1 MENKELNAKI
11 KRAFEA
17 AAPNAPD
24 AVLSEYEQKKGN
36 VMILTENKK
45 TGSWV
50 RKLSAIAA
58 VFVLLIAGCVGF
70 LYYNN
75 NYAVAST
82 VSLDINPSIEIRVN
96 QKERVLDVIPL
107 NEDGRIVIGNMDFS
121 GSDLEITVNALI
133 GSMLRYGYLNEMAN
147 SILVSVDGGSENQN
161 SLLKEKLSQ
170 EISALLETDNFS
182 GAVLSQ
188 TVTADSELRKLADT
202 YGITVGK
209 AQLVQQIM
217 ALSPLYTFE
226 GLAGLSI
233 NELNLLLES
242 HSAAEE
248 NPISSVGSASDKAYI
263 GTDAAVE
270 QALTHASLSYDGI
283 TLLKTELDWDDGM
296 MVYEVEFH
304 AGGYEYD
311 YEINA
316 KTGDILKSEKERED
330 DIPSVPSVPSG
341 GNDGNYLSVEQ
352 AKSLVFA
359 HAEINADSA
368 WNIDIDFER
377 DNGLA
382 VYEISFKANAYEYD
396 YEINAV
402 TGDILK
408 SEKER
413 DDDAPSVPSGSDE
426 GNYITTEKAKE
437 IACSHAGI
445 AINDIWDFDID
456 FERDNGLAVYEL
468 DFKADG
474 YEYDYEINAVTGDIL
489 RSEKERS

>member
-1 MENKELNAKI
+1 M
-11 KRAFEA
+11 KRK
-17 AAPNAPD
+17 D
-24 AVLSEYEQKKGN
+24 
-36 VMILTENKK
+36 
-45 TGSWV
+45 
-50 RKLSAIAA
+50 RAIAKRQLQQSYT

-96 QKERVLDVIPL
+96 QKERVLDVTAL
-107 NEDGRIVIGNMDFS
+107 NEDGRIVIGDMDFS

-170 EISALLETDNFS
+170 EISALLETDTFS

-270 QALTHASLSYDGI
+270 KALTHASLSYDEI
-283 TLLKTELDWDDGM
+283 TSLKTELDWDDGM

-304 AGGYEYD
+304 AGGYEYE

-359 HAEINADSA
+359 HAEITADSA
-368 WNIDIDFER
+368 WDIDIGFER

-382 VYEISFKANAYEYD
+382 VYELDFKSDGYEYD

-413 DDDAPSVPSGSDE
+413 S
-426 GNYITTEKAKE
+426 
-437 IACSHAGI
+437 
-445 AINDIWDFDID
+445 
-456 FERDNGLAVYEL
+456 
-468 DFKADG
+468 
-474 YEYDYEINAVTGDIL
+474 
-489 RSEKERS
+489 

>member
-11 KRAFEA
+11 KRAFEN
-17 AAPNAPD
+17 AAPNTPD
-24 AVLSEYEQKKGN
+24 AVLSEYEKKKGN

-96 QKERVLDVIPL
+96 QKERVLDVTAL
-107 NEDGRIVIGNMDFS
+107 NEDGRIVIGDMDFS

-170 EISALLETDNFS
+170 EISALLETDTFS

-242 HSAAEE
+242 HSTAEE

-270 QALTHASLSYDGI
+270 QALTHASLSYDEI
-283 TLLKTELDWDDGM
+283 TSLKTELDWDDGM

-304 AGGYEYD
+304 AGGYEYE

-316 KTGDILKSEKERED
+316 KTGDILKIEKEREDD
-330 DIPSVPSVPSG
+330 DIPSVPSG
-341 GNDGNYLSVEQ
+341 ADDGNY
-352 AKSLVFA
+352 
-359 HAEINADSA
+359 ISA
-368 WNIDIDFER
+368 
-377 DNGLA
+377 
-382 VYEISFKANAYEYD
+382 
-396 YEINAV
+396 
-402 TGDILK
+402 
-408 SEKER
+408 
-413 DDDAPSVPSGSDE
+413 
-426 GNYITTEKAKE
+426 EKAKE

-445 AINDIWDFDID
+445 AISDIWDFDID

-468 DFKADG
+468 DFKSDGYEYDYEINAVTGDILKSERERDDDAPAVPSGSDDGNYITAEKAKEIACAHAGIAISDIWDFDIDFERDNGLAVYELDFKSDG

>member
-11 KRAFEA
+11 KRAFEN
-17 AAPNAPD
+17 AAPNTPD
-24 AVLSEYEQKKGN
+24 AVLSEYEKKKGN

-96 QKERVLDVIPL
+96 QKERVLDVTAL
-107 NEDGRIVIGNMDFS
+107 NEDGRIVIGDMDFS

-170 EISALLETDNFS
+170 EISALLETDTFS

-242 HSAAEE
+242 HSASEE

-270 QALTHASLSYDGI
+270 QALTHASLSYDEI
-283 TLLKTELDWDDGM
+283 SSLKTELDWDDGM

-304 AGGYEYD
+304 AGGYEYE

-316 KTGDILKSEKERED
+316 KTGNILKSEKERDND
-330 DIPSVPSVPSG
+330 DTPSVPSG
-341 GNDGNYLSVEQ
+341 SDEGDYITAEK
-352 AKSLVFA
+352 AKEIACS
-359 HAEINADSA
+359 HAGIAIS
-368 WNIDIDFER
+368 DIWDFDIGFER

-382 VYEISFKANAYEYD
+382 VYELDFKSDGYEYD

-413 DDDAPSVPSGSDE
+413 DDDAPVVPSGSDE
-426 GNYITTEKAKE
+426 GNYITAEKAKE

-445 AINDIWDFDID
+445 AISDIWDFDID

-468 DFKADG
+468 DFKSDG
-474 YEYDYEINAVTGDIL
+474 YEYDYKINAVTGDIL
-489 RSEKERS
+489 RSGKERS

>member
-1 MENKELNAKI
+1 
-11 KRAFEA
+11 
-17 AAPNAPD
+17 
-24 AVLSEYEQKKGN
+24 
-36 VMILTENKK
+36 
-45 TGSWV
+45 
-50 RKLSAIAA
+50 
-58 VFVLLIAGCVGF
+58 
-70 LYYNN
+70 
-75 NYAVAST
+75 
-82 VSLDINPSIEIRVN
+82 
-96 QKERVLDVIPL
+96 
-107 NEDGRIVIGNMDFS
+107 
-121 GSDLEITVNALI
+121 
-133 GSMLRYGYLNEMAN
+133 MLRYGYLNEMAN

-170 EISALLETDNFS
+170 EISALLETDTFS

-270 QALTHASLSYDGI
+270 QALTHASLSYDEI
-283 TLLKTELDWDDGM
+283 TSLKTELDWDDGM

-304 AGGYEYD
+304 AGGYEYE

-316 KTGDILKSEKERED
+316 KTGDILKSEKERDHD
-330 DIPSVPSVPSG
+330 D
-341 GNDGNYLSVEQ
+341 
-352 AKSLVFA
+352 
-359 HAEINADSA
+359 
-368 WNIDIDFER
+368 
-377 DNGLA
+377 
-382 VYEISFKANAYEYD
+382 
-396 YEINAV
+396 
-402 TGDILK
+402 T
-408 SEKER
+408 
-413 DDDAPSVPSGSDE
+413 PSVPSGSDD
-426 GNYITTEKAKE
+426 GNYITAEKAKE

-445 AINDIWDFDID
+445 AVSDIWDFDIG

-468 DFKADG
+468 DFKSDG

-489 RSEKERS
+489 RSGKERS

>member
-11 KRAFEA
+11 KRAFEN
-17 AAPNAPD
+17 AAPNSPD
-24 AVLSEYEQKKGN
+24 AVLSEYEKKKGN

-96 QKERVLDVIPL
+96 QKERVLDVTAL
-107 NEDGRIVIGNMDFS
+107 NEDGRIVIGDMDFS

-170 EISALLETDNFS
+170 EISALLETDTFS
-182 GAVLSQ
+182 GAILSQ

-242 HSAAEE
+242 HSTAEE
-248 NPISSVGSASDKAYI
+248 NPISSVGSASDKAYV

-270 QALTHASLSYDGI
+270 KTLTHASLSYDEI
-283 TLLKTELDWDDGM
+283 TSLKTELDWDDGM

-304 AGGYEYD
+304 AGGYEYE

-316 KTGDILKSEKERED
+316 KTGDILKSEKERDND
-330 DIPSVPSVPSG
+330 DTPSVPSG
-341 GNDGNYLSVEQ
+341 SDEGDYITAEK
-352 AKSLVFA
+352 AKEIACS
-359 HAEINADSA
+359 HAGIAIS
-368 WNIDIDFER
+368 DIWDFDIGFER

-382 VYEISFKANAYEYD
+382 VYELDFKSDGYEYD

-413 DDDAPSVPSGSDE
+413 DDDAPAVPSGSDE
-426 GNYITTEKAKE
+426 GNYITVEKAKE

-445 AINDIWDFDID
+445 AISDIWDFDID

-468 DFKADG
+468 DFKSDG
-474 YEYDYEINAVTGDIL
+474 YEYDYEINAITGDIL
-489 RSEKERS
+489 RSGKERS